1 MNINIKPRD
10 IINRMNQLKEGMF
23 FRPIDGQIAYLL
35 LQWIKTY
42 EQTSN
47 DQCSDV
53 REAILLNLNTL
64 KLENVNYHNELWD
77 KFIIRLDLASD
88 IEFREVV

>member
-1 MNINIKPRD
+1 MNINIKPRNV
-10 IINRMNQLKEGMF
+10 INRMNQLKEGMF
-23 FRPIDGQIAYLL
+23 FRPIDSQIAYLL
-35 LQWIKTY
+35 LQWIKKY

-64 KLENVNYHNELWD
+64 KLEDVNYHNELWD
-77 KFIIRLDLASD
+77 KFIIRLDLAND
-88 IEFREVV
+88 IEFVEVI